1 MRNRVLCFFH
11 PFRPFFSFFQ
21 RVLSLLYSSFL
32 SFLGY
37 SIFLSFLSYLVAK
50 SRGTNLRVHYKNAVE
65 VACAIRGM
73 DLTRAKAYLN
83 NVLQQ
88 KEAIPYTH
96 FTGGRGR
103 HAQAKSMKTP
113 GSLAGWPKNS
123 VKAILN
129 LLENAEAN
137 ATTKSL
143 DTSNLIVNHSQVNM
157 APKGR
162 RRTYRAHGRINP
174 YMRVPAHIE
183 IILTAAPSQVAK
195 SDTKPVI
202 TQFKRKLASRGVIKT
217 GGGQ

>member
-1 MRNRVLCFFH
+1 ME
-11 PFRPFFSFFQ
+11 
-21 RVLSLLYSSFL
+21 LS
-32 SFLGY
+32 
-37 SIFLSFLSYLVAK
+37 
-50 SRGTNLRVHYKNAVE
+50 
-65 VACAIRGM
+65 
-73 DLTRAKAYLN
+73 RAKAYLN

-96 FTGGRGR
+96 FTGGRSR
-103 HAQAKSMKTP
+103 HAQAKAMKTS
-113 GSLAGWPKNS
+113 GSLAGWPKNA

-137 ATTKSL
+137 AEKKEVG
-143 DTSNLIVNHSQVNM
+143 DNLIVNHSQVNM

-174 YMRVPAHIE
+174 YMRVPSHIE
-183 IILTAAPSQVAK
+183 IILTPAAAQVPKA
-195 SDTKPVI
+195 DTKPVI